1 MALKEFRPLTPAQRF
16 KSLPA
21 FDEITKWRPEKSLLQ
36 PKKRS
41 GGRNNRGRL
50 TSRHIGGGHKQK
62 YRKVD
67 FKRRKYGV
75 AAEVIGIEYDPNR
88 SARIALIKYADG
100 ELSYILAPSG
110 LKIGAT
116 VNAGKDV
123 APDLGNSLPL
133 RAIPLGTNVH
143 NIELTPGRGGQVA
156 RSAGQQATLTALE
169 AGYALVKMPSGEI
182 RRIHESCFATIGQVG
197 NVDHM
202 NVSSGKAGRT
212 RWQGRRPHVRGMVM
226 NPIDHPMGGGQGK
239 SKGGGGRH
247 HPVSPW
253 GQLAKGFKTRAKHK
267 PSDRFILER
276 GQKKNKFMGRSLKK
290 GPFVEPHLLE
300 KIDKMNSSGVKKP
313 VKTWSRRS
321 MVTPDFVGHTF
332 LVHNGKIF
340 QSVFVTE
347 NMVGHKLGEFS
358 PTRIFKK
365 HGSHTA
371 KVTK

>member
-1 MALKEFRPLTPAQRF
+1 MALKEFRPLTPTQRF

-21 FDEITKWRPEKSLLQ
+21 FDEITKWRPEKSLLEA
-36 PKKRS
+36 KKKS
-41 GGRNNRGRL
+41 GGRK
-50 TSRHIGGGHKQK
+50 HK

-67 FKRRKYGV
+67 FKRRKHGV
-75 AAEVIGIEYDPNR
+75 AAEVVGIEYDPNR

-100 ELSYILAPSG
+100 ERSYILAPSG
-110 LKIGAT
+110 LKVGAT
-116 VNAGKDV
+116 VSAGNDV
-123 APDLGNSLPL
+123 ARDLGNSLPL

-156 RSAGQQATLTALE
+156 RSAGQQATLTAIE

-182 RRIHESCFATIGQVG
+182 RRIHENCFATIGQVS

-212 RWQGRRPHVRGMVM
+212 RWLGRRPHVRGMVM

-253 GQLAKGFKTRAKHK
+253 GQLAKGFKTRSKHK

-276 GQKKNKFMGRSLKK
+276 KRAKK
-290 GPFVEPHLLE
+290 
-300 KIDKMNSSGVKKP
+300 
-313 VKTWSRRS
+313 KT
-321 MVTPDFVGHTF
+321 
-332 LVHNGKIF
+332 
-340 QSVFVTE
+340 
-347 NMVGHKLGEFS
+347 
-358 PTRIFKK
+358 
-365 HGSHTA
+365 
-371 KVTK
+371 